1 MSPDRFRECLALLH
15 WSQRGLA
22 DILDTHPTTVR
33 RMATGDATIP
43 NNVAAWLEEL
53 AAAHRARP
61 VPAGWQRRAA

>member
-1 MSPDRFRECLALLH
+1 MSPDRFRECLTLLH

-33 RMATGDATIP
+33 RMATGDAAIP
-43 NNVAAWLEEL
+43 DTVAAWLEEL

-61 VPAGWQRRAA
+61 APAGWQRRAA

>member
-22 DILDTHPTTVR
+22 EILDTHPTTVR
-33 RMATGDATIP
+33 RMATGSAAIP
-43 NNVAAWLEEL
+43 GNEEL
-53 AAAHRARP
+53 AAAHKARP